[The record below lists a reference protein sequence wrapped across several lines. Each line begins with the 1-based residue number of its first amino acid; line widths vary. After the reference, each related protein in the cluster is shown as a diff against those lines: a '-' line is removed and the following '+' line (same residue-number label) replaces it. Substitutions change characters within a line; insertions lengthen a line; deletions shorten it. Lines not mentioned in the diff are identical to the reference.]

1 MAVATD
7 QKTIVSATLSLLDAS
22 ATLSLPDAP
31 ATSVAA

>member
-7 QKTIVSATLSLLDAS
+7 QKTIVSATLWLLDAS